1 MRVLYEPPHRIQDI
15 LSGRLRPRV
24 RVVIREHNNVRMR
37 IVMSYHSKR
46 SITHFVKQN
55 IGQTQE
61 KLIYVPCVIHASMK
75 WIALSFV
82 VDPYLYSCSASI
94 KKSRQRRIRKGPFV
108 CLCTA
113 SAGKAGGNANH
124 DASVRG
130 SPFLVTQVADARAKL
145 S

>member
-1 MRVLYEPPHRIQDI
+1 MTVLYKPPHRIQDI
-15 LSGRLRPRV
+15 LLGRLRPRV
-24 RVVIREHNNVRMR
+24 RVIIREHNNVRMR
-37 IVMSYHSKR
+37 IVMSCHPMR
-46 SITHFVKQN
+46 SITHFVRQD
-55 IGQTQE
+55 IRQTQE

-75 WIALSFV
+75 WIALSDI
-82 VDPYLYSCSASI
+82 VDPYLYPCSVSI
-94 KKSRQRRIRKGPFV
+94 EKSRQRRIRKGPFV

-130 SPFLVTQVADARAKL
+130 SPFLVTQVVDARANL